1 MKISN
6 DSIYEVVGTTVDEV
20 KLGTGT
26 FLNIFSHHPKENIK
40 YNFWIYL
47 SQWAIT
53 KDGKELVSSD
63 ESNNLSEFDFKSIF
77 VDGISYRELLI
88 LDDEELK
95 LIFSHGVKL
104 EIWGDADAYGKSSE
118 MAYLYRD
125 EQLLSDIKLS

>member
-1 MKISN
+1 MIISN
-6 DSIYEVVGTTVDEV
+6 DSLYEVVGTTVDEV

-26 FLNIFSHHPKENIK
+26 FLNIFSRNSKTNVK

-47 SQWAIT
+47 SQWAVT
-53 KDGKELVSSD
+53 KDGRELLSSD
-63 ESNNLSEFDFKSIF
+63 ESNNLSEFDFRSIF
-77 VDGISYRELLI
+77 VHGISYREVVI

-125 EQLLSDIKLS
+125 DLLLSDIKLS